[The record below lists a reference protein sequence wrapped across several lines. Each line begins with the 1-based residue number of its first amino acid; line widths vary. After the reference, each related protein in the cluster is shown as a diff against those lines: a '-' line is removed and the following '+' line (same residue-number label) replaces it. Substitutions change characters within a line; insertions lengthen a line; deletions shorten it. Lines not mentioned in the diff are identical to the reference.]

1 MPSGACR
8 FFQTIGT
15 ANAILKKLGREK
27 TPEKRNKHHESP
39 RQDKPGFMD
48 AHDSE
53 FEKIRSYKLVD
64 MATIP
69 LNGLKCFHLVD
80 AISFRFVKVRLNRMN
95 LKIYVKKQHI
105 EY

>member
-1 MPSGACR
+1 MVFISLPSGSMS

-27 TPEKRNKHHESP
+27 NSREKKQHQESP

-53 FEKIRSYKLVD
+53 FEKYDPTNS
-64 MATIP
+64 
-69 LNGLKCFHLVD
+69 
-80 AISFRFVKVRLNRMN
+80 
-95 LKIYVKKQHI
+95 
-105 EY
+105 